1 MKFSEQHALE
11 LMRTGQC
18 LVRLHT
24 RHRVLWLLANG
35 EITGETAKKIL
46 ERPDVEAL
54 GDGLFVGLSQ
64 TFSLV
69 GCLMKRK
76 SNKEQKSSPTMPVS
90 CARGKSFTA
99 KNARPCSPD
108 RTVPY

>member
-1 MKFSEQHALE
+1 MARRRVRVPLLFQQRHNATTRVATKMKFSEQHALE

-35 EITGETAKKIL
+35 EVTGETAKKIL

-64 TFSLV
+64 TFRWW
-69 GCLMKRK
+69 G
-76 SNKEQKSSPTMPVS
+76 
-90 CARGKSFTA
+90 A
-99 KNARPCSPD
+99 
-108 RTVPY
+108 

>member
-1 MKFSEQHALE
+1 MNSDHRALLEYVASTKMKFSEQHALE
-11 LMRTGQC
+11 LMRAGQF

-35 EITGETAKKIL
+35 EVTGETAKKIL

-64 TFSLV
+64 TFRWW
-69 GCLMKRK
+69 G
-76 SNKEQKSSPTMPVS
+76 
-90 CARGKSFTA
+90 A
-99 KNARPCSPD
+99 
-108 RTVPY
+108 